1 MNIIKNK
8 KKLSQCIQS
17 IKIHNHT
24 PLIISTDYNVDS
36 LYKILSKNPSLI
48 NKKDNKSETLLS
60 YSIKRNK
67 IDNFNLILT
76 SPNLDLNYQNKEGN
90 SYLHIAILFERE
102 EMIKTLI
109 KKGIN
114 INIQNNEGNTP
125 LHIAYN
131 VGNKNI
137 IDELIKNNIDLRIKN
152 KYGLIGYENK
162 KKKMKKNNCETNSF
176 NKCKSNYKINIFE
189 HKNKSNCEI
198 LKTYKKEINS
208 DKNRKINLKMFKIQK
223 SILYK
228 KKGDNLTDE
237 TKSNSPPNT
246 NNSNKSNNYK
256 IFDYNHNYENI
267 YSLTSSHD
275 TQKKINSNNYN
286 IISNDNF
293 SNSNSNYN
301 NNNNNNSNNY
311 NNNDS
316 NNNNKNNITNNYIIE
331 EDNDISKLN
340 NEINKPLMKKYK
352 TSVLFKINNNEIPFN
367 NNDNS
372 NYNKLYYDTI
382 KKKRPINQSEKNFYY
397 ISPIGIHQQ
406 IYKKKS
412 HNQLILNENEIIL
425 KKSLPNLRKV
435 TVSNFDLNT
444 SFNYNNNNNNINNSP
459 YNILYKND
467 NNINKMNVFN
477 ESLTENNLLYDFLS
491 KIKMEKYYK
500 NLSLNGFD
508 DIKLIIEQTKKNEL
522 GITNENL
529 KEAGILLFGDR
540 IKIIIRVQELSNNFP
555 YSIPKE
561 VYYTCENLINA
572 DIDKNILKL
581 NKWLKSINIE
591 NFLNNFISNGFHSI
605 ELLLIQNYSKEPLTI
620 ENLKNELGIEKIG
633 FRQRII
639 NKLKDDS
646 KKFVNKL
653 KSNLLIVDEGKNK
666 EICNNCTIF

>member
-1 MNIIKNK
+1 MNIVKNK

-24 PLIISTDYNVDS
+24 PLIINTDYNIDS

-48 NKKDNKSETLLS
+48 NKKDNKNETLLS

-67 IDNFNLILT
+67 IDNFNLILS

-102 EMIKTLI
+102 EMIKNLI

-114 INIQNNEGNTP
+114 MNIQNNEGNTP
-125 LHIAYN
+125 LNIAYN
-131 VGNKNI
+131 IGNKNI
-137 IDELIKNNIDLRIKN
+137 INELIKNNIDLRIKN

-162 KKKMKKNNCETNSF
+162 RKKIKKSNCEINSF

-189 HKNKSNCEI
+189 NKNKSNCEN
-198 LKTYKKEINS
+198 LKSHIKEINS
-208 DKNRKINLKMFKIQK
+208 DKNKKINLKMFKIQK

-228 KKGDNLTDE
+228 KKGDNLTEE
-237 TKSNSPPNT
+237 TKSNSPPNS
-246 NNSNKSNNYK
+246 NNSIRSNNYK
-256 IFDYNHNYENI
+256 IYDYNHNYENI
-267 YSLTSSHD
+267 FSLTSSHEI
-275 TQKKINSNNYN
+275 KKKMSKNDNELN

-301 NNNNNNSNNY
+301 NYNNKSNINNNN
-311 NNNDS
+311 
-316 NNNNKNNITNNYIIE
+316 NNYIIE
-331 EDNDISKLN
+331 EDNDISN
-340 NEINKPLMKKYK
+340 ININKQIKKHSMKKYK
-352 TSVLFKINNNEIPFN
+352 TSVLFNLNNNEIPIN

-372 NYNKLYYDTI
+372 NYNQLYYDTI
-382 KKKRPINQSEKNFYY
+382 KKKRPINQSEKNFCY

-412 HNQLILNENEIIL
+412 YNQLLVTENERIL
-425 KKSLPNLRKV
+425 KKSLPNIKKV
-435 TVSNFDLNT
+435 SVSNFDLNT
-444 SFNYNNNNNNINNSP
+444 SFNNNNNDNSNTNNINNTH
-459 YNILYKND
+459 YNILYKNE
-467 NNINKMNVFN
+467 NNINKVNIFN

-500 NLSLNGFD
+500 NLTLNGFD

-555 YSIPKE
+555 YLIPNE

-591 NFLNNFISNGFHSI
+591 NFLNNFISNGFHSL

-646 KKFVNKL
+646 IKFVNKL
-653 KSNLLIVDEGKNK
+653 KSNVLIVEEGKNK

>member
-1 MNIIKNK
+1 MNIVKNK

-17 IKIHNHT
+17 IKTHNHT
-24 PLIISTDYNVDS
+24 PFIINTDYKTDS

-48 NKKDNKSETLLS
+48 NKKDNKNETLLS
-60 YSIKRNK
+60 YSIKRNN

-109 KKGIN
+109 EKGIN
-114 INIQNNEGNTP
+114 INMKNNEGNTP
-125 LHIAYN
+125 LHIAYK

-137 IDELIKNNIDLRIKN
+137 INELIRNNIDLRIKN

-162 KKKMKKNNCETNSF
+162 KKKIKKSNCEINSF

-189 HKNKSNCEI
+189 NKNKSNCEI
-198 LKTYKKEINS
+198 LKPHIKEINN
-208 DKNRKINLKMFKIQK
+208 DKNKKINLKMFKIQK

-228 KKGDNLTDE
+228 KKGDNLTEE

-246 NNSNKSNNYK
+246 NNSYRSNNYK
-256 IFDYNHNYENI
+256 IYDYNHNYENI
-267 YSLTSSHD
+267 YSLTSSHEI
-275 TQKKINSNNYN
+275 QKKISKNGNELN
-286 IISNDNF
+286 IISNANF
-293 SNSNSNYN
+293 SNSSSNYYNFNNNSCNYN
-301 NNNNNNSNNY
+301 N
-311 NNNDS
+311 
-316 NNNNKNNITNNYIIE
+316 KNNYIIE
-331 EDNDISKLN
+331 DDDLSNIN
-340 NEINKPLMKKYK
+340 INKQIKKPSMKKYK
-352 TSVLFKINNNEIPFN
+352 TSVLFNLNNNENPIN

-382 KKKRPINQSEKNFYY
+382 KKKRPINQSQRNFYY
-397 ISPIGIHQQ
+397 FSPIAIHQQ

-412 HNQLILNENEIIL
+412 YKQLIVTENERLL
-425 KKSLPNLRKV
+425 KKSLPNIKKV
-435 TVSNFDLNT
+435 LVSNFDLNT
-444 SFNYNNNNNNINNSP
+444 SFNNNNDNSNNLNNED
-459 YNILYKND
+459 YNILYKNE
-467 NNINKMNVFN
+467 NNINKVNIFN

-491 KIKMEKYYK
+491 EIKMEKYYK
-500 NLSLNGFD
+500 NLTLNGFD

-555 YSIPKE
+555 YLIPKE
-561 VYYTCENLINA
+561 VYYICENLINA
-572 DIDKNILKL
+572 DVDKNILKL

-591 NFLNNFISNGFHSI
+591 NFLNNFISNGFHSL

-653 KSNLLIVDEGKNK
+653 KTNLLIVEEGKNK
-666 EICNNCTIF
+666 EICNKCTIF

>member
-162 KKKMKKNNCETNSF
+162 KKKIKKSNCEINSF

-189 HKNKSNCEI
+189 NKNKSNCEI
-198 LKTYKKEINS
+198 LKPHIKEINN
-208 DKNRKINLKMFKIQK
+208 DKNKKINLKMFKIQK

-228 KKGDNLTDE
+228 KKGDNLTEE

-246 NNSNKSNNYK
+246 NNSYRSNNYK
-256 IFDYNHNYENI
+256 IYDYNHNYENI
-267 YSLTSSHD
+267 YSLTSSHEI
-275 TQKKINSNNYN
+275 QKKISKNGNELN
-286 IISNDNF
+286 IISNANF
-293 SNSNSNYN
+293 SNSSSNYYNFNNNSCNYN
-301 NNNNNNSNNY
+301 N
-311 NNNDS
+311 
-316 NNNNKNNITNNYIIE
+316 KNNYIIE
-331 EDNDISKLN
+331 DDDLSNIN
-340 NEINKPLMKKYK
+340 INKQIKKPSMKKYK
-352 TSVLFKINNNEIPFN
+352 TSVLFNLNNNENPIN

-382 KKKRPINQSEKNFYY
+382 KKKRPINQSQRNFYY
-397 ISPIGIHQQ
+397 FSPIAIHQQ

-412 HNQLILNENEIIL
+412 YKQLIVTENERLL
-425 KKSLPNLRKV
+425 KKSLPNIKKV
-435 TVSNFDLNT
+435 LVSNFDLNT
-444 SFNYNNNNNNINNSP
+444 SFNNNNDNSNNLNNED
-459 YNILYKND
+459 YNILYKNE
-467 NNINKMNVFN
+467 NNINKVNIFN

-491 KIKMEKYYK
+491 EIKMEKYYK
-500 NLSLNGFD
+500 NLTLNGFD

-555 YSIPKE
+555 YLIPKE
-561 VYYTCENLINA
+561 VYYICENLINA
-572 DIDKNILKL
+572 DVDKNILKL

-591 NFLNNFISNGFHSI
+591 NFLNNFISNGFHS
-605 ELLLIQNYSKEPLTI
+605 L
-620 ENLKNELGIEKIG
+620 
-633 FRQRII
+633 
-639 NKLKDDS
+639 
-646 KKFVNKL
+646 
-653 KSNLLIVDEGKNK
+653 
-666 EICNNCTIF
+666 

>member
-1 MNIIKNK
+1 MNIVKNK

-17 IKIHNHT
+17 IKTHNHT
-24 PLIISTDYNVDS
+24 PFIINTDYKTDS

-48 NKKDNKSETLLS
+48 NKKDNKNETLLS
-60 YSIKRNK
+60 YSIKRNN

-114 INIQNNEGNTP
+114 INMKNNEGNTP

-137 IDELIKNNIDLRIKN
+137 INELIRNNIDLRIKN

-162 KKKMKKNNCETNSF
+162 KKKIKKSNCEINSF

-189 HKNKSNCEI
+189 NKNKSNCEI
-198 LKTYKKEINS
+198 LKPHIKEINN
-208 DKNRKINLKMFKIQK
+208 DKNKKINLKMFKIQK

-228 KKGDNLTDE
+228 KKGDNLTEE

-246 NNSNKSNNYK
+246 NNSYRSNNYK
-256 IFDYNHNYENI
+256 IYDYNHNYENI
-267 YSLTSSHD
+267 YSLTSSHEI
-275 TQKKINSNNYN
+275 QKKISKNGNELN
-286 IISNDNF
+286 IISNANF
-293 SNSNSNYN
+293 SNSSSNYYNFNNNSCNYN
-301 NNNNNNSNNY
+301 N
-311 NNNDS
+311 
-316 NNNNKNNITNNYIIE
+316 KNNYIIE
-331 EDNDISKLN
+331 DDDLSNIN
-340 NEINKPLMKKYK
+340 INKQIKKPSMKKYK
-352 TSVLFKINNNEIPFN
+352 TSVLFNLNNNENPIN

-382 KKKRPINQSEKNFYY
+382 KKKRPINQSQRNFYY
-397 ISPIGIHQQ
+397 FSPIAIHQQ

-412 HNQLILNENEIIL
+412 YKQLIVTENERLL
-425 KKSLPNLRKV
+425 KKSLPNIKKV
-435 TVSNFDLNT
+435 LVSNFDLNT
-444 SFNYNNNNNNINNSP
+444 SFNNNNDNSNNLNNED
-459 YNILYKND
+459 YNILYKNE
-467 NNINKMNVFN
+467 NNINKVNNFN

-491 KIKMEKYYK
+491 EIKMEKYYK
-500 NLSLNGFD
+500 NLTLNGFD

-555 YSIPKE
+555 YLIPKE
-561 VYYTCENLINA
+561 VYYICENLINA
-572 DIDKNILKL
+572 DVDKNILKL

-591 NFLNNFISNGFHSI
+591 NFLNNFISNGFHSL

-653 KSNLLIVDEGKNK
+653 KTNLLIVEEGKNK
-666 EICNNCTIF
+666 EICNKCTIF

>member
-1 MNIIKNK
+1 MNIVKNK

-17 IKIHNHT
+17 IKTHNHT
-24 PLIISTDYNVDS
+24 PFIINTDYKNDS

-48 NKKDNKSETLLS
+48 NKKDNKNETLLS
-60 YSIKRNK
+60 YSIKRNN

-114 INIQNNEGNTP
+114 INMKNNEGNTP

-137 IDELIKNNIDLRIKN
+137 INELIRNNIDLRIKN

-162 KKKMKKNNCETNSF
+162 KKKIKKSNCEINSF

-189 HKNKSNCEI
+189 NKNKSNCEI
-198 LKTYKKEINS
+198 LKPHIKEINN
-208 DKNRKINLKMFKIQK
+208 DKNKKINLKMFKIQK

-228 KKGDNLTDE
+228 KKGDNLTEE

-246 NNSNKSNNYK
+246 NNSYRSNNYK
-256 IFDYNHNYENI
+256 IYDYNHNYENI
-267 YSLTSSHD
+267 YSLTSSHEI
-275 TQKKINSNNYN
+275 QKKISKNSNELN
-286 IISNDNF
+286 IISNANF
-293 SNSNSNYN
+293 SNSSLNYYNFNNNSCNYN
-301 NNNNNNSNNY
+301 N
-311 NNNDS
+311 
-316 NNNNKNNITNNYIIE
+316 KNNYIIE
-331 EDNDISKLN
+331 DDDLSNIN
-340 NEINKPLMKKYK
+340 INKQIKKPSMKKYK
-352 TSVLFKINNNEIPFN
+352 TSVLFNLNNNENPIN

-382 KKKRPINQSEKNFYY
+382 KKKRPINQSQRNFYY
-397 ISPIGIHQQ
+397 FSPIAIHQQ

-412 HNQLILNENEIIL
+412 YKQLIVTENERLL
-425 KKSLPNLRKV
+425 KKSLPNIKKV
-435 TVSNFDLNT
+435 LVSNFDLNT
-444 SFNYNNNNNNINNSP
+444 SFNNNNDNSNNLNNED
-459 YNILYKND
+459 YNILYKNE
-467 NNINKMNVFN
+467 NNINKVNIFN

-500 NLSLNGFD
+500 NLTLNGFD

-555 YSIPKE
+555 YLIPKE
-561 VYYTCENLINA
+561 VYYICENLINA
-572 DIDKNILKL
+572 DVDKNILKL

-591 NFLNNFISNGFHSI
+591 NFLNNFISNGFHSL

-653 KSNLLIVDEGKNK
+653 KTNLLIVEEGKNK
-666 EICNNCTIF
+666 EICNKCTIF

>member
-1 MNIIKNK
+1 MNIVKNK

-17 IKIHNHT
+17 IKTHNHT
-24 PLIISTDYNVDS
+24 PFIINTDYKTDS

-48 NKKDNKSETLLS
+48 NKKDNKNETLLS
-60 YSIKRNK
+60 YSIKRNN

-114 INIQNNEGNTP
+114 INMKNNEGNTP

-137 IDELIKNNIDLRIKN
+137 INELIRNNIDLRIKN

-162 KKKMKKNNCETNSF
+162 KKKIKKSNCEINSF

-189 HKNKSNCEI
+189 NKNKSNCEI
-198 LKTYKKEINS
+198 LKPHIKEINN
-208 DKNRKINLKMFKIQK
+208 DKNKKINLKMFKIQK

-228 KKGDNLTDE
+228 KKGDNLTEE

-246 NNSNKSNNYK
+246 NNSYRSNNYK
-256 IFDYNHNYENI
+256 IYDYNHNYENI
-267 YSLTSSHD
+267 YSLTSSHEI
-275 TQKKINSNNYN
+275 QKKISKNGNELN
-286 IISNDNF
+286 IISNANF
-293 SNSNSNYN
+293 SNSNSNYYN
-301 NNNNNNSNNY
+301 FNNNSCNY
-311 NNNDS
+311 NN
-316 NNNNKNNITNNYIIE
+316 KNNYIIE
-331 EDNDISKLN
+331 DDDLSNIN
-340 NEINKPLMKKYK
+340 INKQIKKPSMKKYK
-352 TSVLFKINNNEIPFN
+352 TSVLFNLNNNENPIN

-382 KKKRPINQSEKNFYY
+382 KKKRPINQSQRNFYY
-397 ISPIGIHQQ
+397 FSPIAIHQQ

-412 HNQLILNENEIIL
+412 YKQLIVTENERLL
-425 KKSLPNLRKV
+425 KKSLPNIKKV
-435 TVSNFDLNT
+435 LVSNFDLNT
-444 SFNYNNNNNNINNSP
+444 SFNNNNDNSNNLNNED
-459 YNILYKND
+459 YNILYKNE
-467 NNINKMNVFN
+467 NNINKVNIFN

-491 KIKMEKYYK
+491 EIKMEKYYK
-500 NLSLNGFD
+500 NLTLNGFD

-555 YSIPKE
+555 YLIPKE
-561 VYYTCENLINA
+561 VYYICENLINA
-572 DIDKNILKL
+572 DVDKNILKL

-591 NFLNNFISNGFHSI
+591 NFLNNFISNGFHSL

-653 KSNLLIVDEGKNK
+653 KTNLLIVEEGKNK
-666 EICNNCTIF
+666 EICNKCTIF

>member
-1 MNIIKNK
+1 MNIVKNK

-17 IKIHNHT
+17 IKTHNHT
-24 PLIISTDYNVDS
+24 PFIINTDYKTDS

-48 NKKDNKSETLLS
+48 NKKDNKNETLLS
-60 YSIKRNK
+60 YSIKRNN

-109 KKGIN
+109 EKGIN
-114 INIQNNEGNTP
+114 INMKNNEGNTP

-137 IDELIKNNIDLRIKN
+137 INELIRNNIDLRIKN

-162 KKKMKKNNCETNSF
+162 KKKIKKSNCEINSF

-189 HKNKSNCEI
+189 NKNKSNCEI
-198 LKTYKKEINS
+198 LKPHIKEINN
-208 DKNRKINLKMFKIQK
+208 DKNKKINLKMFKIQK

-228 KKGDNLTDE
+228 KKGDNLTEE

-246 NNSNKSNNYK
+246 NNSYRSNNYK
-256 IFDYNHNYENI
+256 IYDYNHNYENI
-267 YSLTSSHD
+267 YSLTSSHEI
-275 TQKKINSNNYN
+275 QKKISKNSNELN
-286 IISNDNF
+286 IISNANF
-293 SNSNSNYN
+293 SNSNSNYYN
-301 NNNNNNSNNY
+301 FNNNSCNY
-311 NNNDS
+311 NN
-316 NNNNKNNITNNYIIE
+316 KNNYIIE
-331 EDNDISKLN
+331 DDDLSNIN
-340 NEINKPLMKKYK
+340 INKQIKKPSMKKYK
-352 TSVLFKINNNEIPFN
+352 TSVLFNLNNNENPIN

-382 KKKRPINQSEKNFYY
+382 KKKRPINQSQRNFYY
-397 ISPIGIHQQ
+397 FSPIAIHQQ

-412 HNQLILNENEIIL
+412 YKQLIVTENERLL
-425 KKSLPNLRKV
+425 KKSLPNIKKV
-435 TVSNFDLNT
+435 LVSNFDLNT
-444 SFNYNNNNNNINNSP
+444 SFNNNNDNSNNLNNED
-459 YNILYKND
+459 YNILYKNE
-467 NNINKMNVFN
+467 NNINKVNNFN

-491 KIKMEKYYK
+491 EIKMEKYYK
-500 NLSLNGFD
+500 NLTLNGFD

-555 YSIPKE
+555 YLIPKE
-561 VYYTCENLINA
+561 VYYICENLINA
-572 DIDKNILKL
+572 DVDKNILKL

-591 NFLNNFISNGFHSI
+591 NFLNNFISNGFHSL

-653 KSNLLIVDEGKNK
+653 KTNLLIVEEGKNK
-666 EICNNCTIF
+666 EICNKCTIF

>member
-1 MNIIKNK
+1 MNIVKNK

-17 IKIHNHT
+17 IKTHNHT
-24 PLIISTDYNVDS
+24 PFIINTDYKTDS

-48 NKKDNKSETLLS
+48 NKKDNKNETLLS
-60 YSIKRNK
+60 YSIKRNN

-114 INIQNNEGNTP
+114 INMKNNEGNTP
-125 LHIAYN
+125 LHIAYK

-137 IDELIKNNIDLRIKN
+137 INELIRNNIDLRIKN

-162 KKKMKKNNCETNSF
+162 KKKIKKSNCEINSF

-189 HKNKSNCEI
+189 NKNKSNCEI
-198 LKTYKKEINS
+198 LKPHIKEINN
-208 DKNRKINLKMFKIQK
+208 DKNKKINLKMFKIQK

-228 KKGDNLTDE
+228 KKGDNLTEE

-246 NNSNKSNNYK
+246 NNSYRSNNYK
-256 IFDYNHNYENI
+256 IYDYNHNYENI
-267 YSLTSSHD
+267 YSLTSSHEI
-275 TQKKINSNNYN
+275 QKKISKNGNELN
-286 IISNDNF
+286 IISNANF
-293 SNSNSNYN
+293 SNSNSNYYN
-301 NNNNNNSNNY
+301 FNNNSCNY
-311 NNNDS
+311 NN
-316 NNNNKNNITNNYIIE
+316 KNNYIIE
-331 EDNDISKLN
+331 DDDLSNIN
-340 NEINKPLMKKYK
+340 INKQIKKPSMKKYK
-352 TSVLFKINNNEIPFN
+352 TSVLFNLNNNENPIN

-382 KKKRPINQSEKNFYY
+382 KKKRPINQSQRNFYY
-397 ISPIGIHQQ
+397 FSPIAIHQQ

-412 HNQLILNENEIIL
+412 YKQLIVTENERLL
-425 KKSLPNLRKV
+425 KKSLPNIKKV
-435 TVSNFDLNT
+435 LVSNFDLNT
-444 SFNYNNNNNNINNSP
+444 SFNNNNDNSNNLNNED
-459 YNILYKND
+459 YNILYKNE
-467 NNINKMNVFN
+467 NNINKVNNFN

-491 KIKMEKYYK
+491 EIKMEKYYK
-500 NLSLNGFD
+500 NLTLNGFD

-555 YSIPKE
+555 YLIPKE
-561 VYYTCENLINA
+561 VYYICENLINA
-572 DIDKNILKL
+572 DVDKNILKL

-591 NFLNNFISNGFHSI
+591 NFLNNFISNGFHSL

-653 KSNLLIVDEGKNK
+653 KTNLLIVEEGKNK
-666 EICNNCTIF
+666 EICNKCTIF

>member
-1 MNIIKNK
+1 M
-8 KKLSQCIQS
+8 
-17 IKIHNHT
+17 
-24 PLIISTDYNVDS
+24 
-36 LYKILSKNPSLI
+36 SKN
-48 NKKDNKSETLLS
+48 DN
-60 YSIKRNK
+60 
-67 IDNFNLILT
+67 
-76 SPNLDLNYQNKEGN
+76 
-90 SYLHIAILFERE
+90 
-102 EMIKTLI
+102 
-109 KKGIN
+109 
-114 INIQNNEGNTP
+114 
-125 LHIAYN
+125 
-131 VGNKNI
+131 
-137 IDELIKNNIDLRIKN
+137 EL
-152 KYGLIGYENK
+152 
-162 KKKMKKNNCETNSF
+162 
-176 NKCKSNYKINIFE
+176 
-189 HKNKSNCEI
+189 
-198 LKTYKKEINS
+198 
-208 DKNRKINLKMFKIQK
+208 
-223 SILYK
+223 
-228 KKGDNLTDE
+228 
-237 TKSNSPPNT
+237 
-246 NNSNKSNNYK
+246 
-256 IFDYNHNYENI
+256 
-267 YSLTSSHD
+267 
-275 TQKKINSNNYN
+275 N

-301 NNNNNNSNNY
+301 NYNNKSNINNNN
-311 NNNDS
+311 
-316 NNNNKNNITNNYIIE
+316 NNYIIE
-331 EDNDISKLN
+331 EDNDISNININ
-340 NEINKPLMKKYK
+340 NQIKKHSMKKYK
-352 TSVLFKINNNEIPFN
+352 TSVLFNLNNNEIPIN

-372 NYNKLYYDTI
+372 NYNQLYYDTI
-382 KKKRPINQSEKNFYY
+382 KKKRPINQSEKNFCY

-412 HNQLILNENEIIL
+412 YNQLLVTENERIL
-425 KKSLPNLRKV
+425 KKSLPNIKKV
-435 TVSNFDLNT
+435 SVSNFDLNT
-444 SFNYNNNNNNINNSP
+444 SFNNNNNDNSNTNNINNTH
-459 YNILYKND
+459 YNILYKNE
-467 NNINKMNVFN
+467 NNINKVNIFN

-500 NLSLNGFD
+500 NLTLNGFD

-555 YSIPKE
+555 YLIPNE